1 MFVTPSVGVNLTLF
15 CRKNCNEI
23 SEVLTFAFALA
34 GRQSEALMVLMQ
46 RASDRL
52 GPERS
57 FSDSVAD
64 LLDRIDYKLAHTA
77 EEREKIFR
85 LRYQAYLREDAILPN
100 PSKSFADRYDDMDNV
115 YLFGLYIEGE
125 LASSIRIQVDSK
137 EHPYS
142 PSLDAFR
149 DVLQPKL
156 DAGRVIIDAT
166 RFVADEGLSKRF
178 RALPYVTVRL
188 NWLAAAYFANGYS
201 VVAVRPEHAPFY
213 RRTFGL
219 RLICEARPYP
229 NLTKPLCLLASDY
242 QSVADYVHQRYPFF
256 RSTFFERR
264 MLFERSSSQGPA
276 KSQGQFDAFVKLE
289 APPLA
294 G

>member
-1 MFVTPSVGVNLTLF
+1 MSAKILHSDFPNAAKLEEKF
-15 CRKNCNEI
+15 
-23 SEVLTFAFALA
+23 
-34 GRQSEALMVLMQ
+34 
-46 RASDRL
+46 SDRVTAL
-52 GPERS
+52 LEKIDCRRADTAKER
-57 FSDSVAD
+57 DA
-64 LLDRIDYKLAHTA
+64 
-77 EEREKIFR
+77 IFR

-100 PSKSFADRYDDMDNV
+100 PAESFSDRYDDMDNV
-115 YLFGLYIEGE
+115 YLFGLYIEGQ
-125 LASSIRIQVDSK
+125 LASSIRIQIDSK

-149 DVLQPKL
+149 DVLQPQL

-166 RFVADEGLSKRF
+166 RFVADEALSKRF
-178 RALPYVTVRL
+178 RALPYATVRL
-188 NWLAAAYFANGYS
+188 NWLAAGYFANGYS
-201 VVAVRPEHAPFY
+201 LAAVRPEHVPFY

-219 RLICEARPYP
+219 RQICEARPYP

-264 MLFERSSSQGPA
+264 MLFERSAPPA
-276 KSQGQFDAFVKLE
+276 PVQPQEQLDPFDTLE
-289 APPLA
+289 TPPLA

>member
-1 MFVTPSVGVNLTLF
+1 
-15 CRKNCNEI
+15 
-23 SEVLTFAFALA
+23 
-34 GRQSEALMVLMQ
+34 MVLVQ
-46 RASDRL
+46 QASDRV

-57 FSDSVAD
+57 FSDSIAD
-64 LLDRIDYKLAHTA
+64 LLDRIDYRLANTA
-77 EEREKIFR
+77 EEREKISR
-85 LRYQAYLREDAILPN
+85 LRYQAYLREGAIHPN
-100 PSKSFADRYDDMDNV
+100 SSKSFADRYDDMDNG

-125 LASSIRIQVDSK
+125 LASSIRIQICSK
-137 EHPYS
+137 EHPHS

-156 DAGRVIIDAT
+156 DAGTVIIDAT

-188 NWLAAAYFANGYS
+188 NWLAAGYFANGYS
-201 VVAVRPEHAPFY
+201 LAAVRPEHARFY
-213 RRTFGL
+213 QRTFGL

-264 MLFERSSSQGPA
+264 MLFERIAPQGPA
-276 KSQGQFDAFVKLE
+276 QPRGQFDAFVKLK
-289 APPLA
+289 APLLA
-294 G
+294 E